1 MQINKTKIQKVIL
14 SVLKNK
20 NILSTNYDSIDTIN
34 IILKIEKKLN
44 IKVKTSEYTNF
55 INFKKIIKFLSKR

>member
-14 SVLKNK
+14 SVVKNK
-20 NILSTNYDSIDTIN
+20 NIHSTNYDSIDTIN
-34 IILKIEKKLN
+34 IILKIEKQLN
-44 IKVKTSEYTNF
+44 IKIKTSEYTNF

>member
-14 SVLKNK
+14 SVVKNK
-20 NILSTNYDSIDTIN
+20 NINSTNYDSIDTIN
-34 IILKIEKKLN
+34 IILKIEKQLN
-44 IKVKTSEYTNF
+44 IKIKTSEYTNF

>member
-14 SVLKNK
+14 SVVKNK
-20 NILSTNYDSIDTIN
+20 NILSLNYDSIDTIN
-34 IILKIEKKLN
+34 IILKIEKQLN

>member
-20 NILSTNYDSIDTIN
+20 DIHSTNYDSIDTIN
-34 IILKIEKKLN
+34 IILKIEKQLN
-44 IKVKTSEYTNF
+44 IKIKTSEYTNF

>member
-14 SVLKNK
+14 SVVKNK
-20 NILSTNYDSIDTIN
+20 NILSINYDSIDTIN
-34 IILKIEKKLN
+34 IILKIEKQLN